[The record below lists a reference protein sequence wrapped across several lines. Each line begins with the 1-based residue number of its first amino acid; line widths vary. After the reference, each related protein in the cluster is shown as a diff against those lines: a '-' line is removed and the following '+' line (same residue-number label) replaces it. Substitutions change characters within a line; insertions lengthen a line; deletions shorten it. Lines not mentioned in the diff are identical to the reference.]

1 MAAAAEAAAAAAP
14 VEAEAEAEAEA
25 KAGAEVVVRTE
36 ELGVTRQWSA
46 HMSSGGRARSQGTK
60 QTEEA
65 CELDWPSCRWLTP
78 HLPRC
83 RHGTGRFGAA

>member
-1 MAAAAEAAAAAAP
+1 MAAAAAEAAAAAAP
-14 VEAEAEAEAEA
+14 VEAEAEAEA
-25 KAGAEVVVRTE
+25 GAEVVVRTE
-36 ELGVTRQWSA
+36 ELGVTRQRSA
-46 HMSSGGRARSQGTK
+46 HMSCGGRARSQGTK

-83 RHGTGRFGAA
+83 RHGTGRFEAA

>member
-14 VEAEAEAEAEA
+14 VEAEAEAEA
-25 KAGAEVVVRTE
+25 KAGTEVVVRTE
-36 ELGVTRQWSA
+36 ELGVTRQRSA
-46 HMSSGGRARSQGTK
+46 HMSSCGRARSQGTK
-60 QTEEA
+60 QTEEE

-83 RHGTGRFGAA
+83 RHGTGRFEAA

>member
-1 MAAAAEAAAAAAP
+1 MAAAAAEAAAAAAP
-14 VEAEAEAEAEA
+14 VEAEAEAEA
-25 KAGAEVVVRTE
+25 KARAEVVVRTE
-36 ELGVTRQWSA
+36 ELGVTRQRSA
-46 HMSSGGRARSQGTK
+46 HMSSCGRARSQGTK

-83 RHGTGRFGAA
+83 RHGTGRFEAA